1 MAEEQ
6 ASEKIDLSEVMLAMD
21 VVDTLRHQRSIVE
34 RELQSED
41 READLIEKLRKIYAD
56 QGLEVSDE
64 VIAEGVKA
72 MREERFAYR
81 PPPGGLKTTL
91 ARMYVNRGRW
101 AKRAM
106 WLLIVAAAVW
116 AGYRYLYVMPA
127 ERGRSRLAREINA
140 QVSDQKERIA
150 TLQIRISAATGDLD
164 KVLQSVPA
172 AVLPSARRLSDGA
185 RQSLSLSARQLGA
198 ADKLGP
204 VAGID
209 PNNLETYATK
219 IQQRLTEQKGIIDR
233 AQNDLENA
241 EAAIGSI
248 RSLGTD
254 FNDLDSLRAEALKV
268 AREKGVAEKIEA
280 LYNNALSAVKSGD
293 LETAKDRPKCTAV
306 HARHAGAGVHPANRL
321 ASGNA
326 QRRLAVSGRQPYGA
340 QLLPDRGGRF
350 TERSASQ
357 ASHHFRGRRQGARA
371 QRVGSAGRAA
381 GVRTGQAG
389 QAARRDCEPQNRRH
403 QEKGI
408 PHTGI
413 HGRHHGWYDYRMVGR
428 TRP

>member
-1 MAEEQ
+1 MGEEQ

-41 READLIEKLRKIYAD
+41 READLIEKLRKIYTD
-56 QGLEVSDE
+56 QGLAVSDE

-81 PPPGGLKTTL
+81 PPPEGLKTTL

-106 WLLIVAAAVW
+106 WLLIAMAAVW

-150 TLQIRISAATGDLD
+150 TLQIRISAATGDLE

-185 RQSLSLSARQLGA
+185 RQSLSLSTWQLGA
-198 ADKLGP
+198 AEKLGP

-219 IQQRLTEQKGIIDR
+219 IQQRLAEQKGIIDR
-233 AQNDLENA
+233 AQKDLENA
-241 EAAIGSI
+241 EAGIGSI
-248 RSLGTD
+248 RSLGTE
-254 FNDLDSLRAEALKV
+254 FNDLDSLRAEALKAV
-268 AREKGVAEKIEA
+268 REKGVAEKIEA

-293 LETAKDRPKCTAV
+293 LETARTARNALETMRDVLGQEYTLQIVSRPGSPSGVWRYPDDSRTARNYYLIV
-306 HARHAGAGVHPANRL
+306 E
-321 ASGNA
+321 
-326 QRRLAVSGRQPYGA
+326 AVSPSGQRLKLPITSEEDGKVRVASEWGLRVEPQFYEQVRQDKQQDGIVN
-340 QLLPDRGGRF
+340 RKI
-350 TERSASQ
+350 
-357 ASHHFRGRRQGARA
+357 
-371 QRVGSAGRAA
+371 VGSKKRGYLTPEYSIATTGAA
-381 GVRTGQAG
+381 IT
-389 QAARRDCEPQNRRH
+389 E
-403 QEKGI
+403 
-408 PHTGI
+408 
-413 HGRHHGWYDYRMVGR
+413 W
-428 TRP
+428 

>member
-1 MAEEQ
+1 MGEEQ

-41 READLIEKLRKIYAD
+41 READLIEKLRKIYTD
-56 QGLEVSDE
+56 QGLAVSDE

-81 PPPGGLKTTL
+81 PPPEGLKTTL

-106 WLLIVAAAVW
+106 WLLIAMAAVW

-150 TLQIRISAATGDLD
+150 TLQIRISAATGDLE

-185 RQSLSLSARQLGA
+185 RQSLSLSTWQLGA
-198 ADKLGP
+198 AEKLGP

-219 IQQRLTEQKGIIDR
+219 IQQRLAEQKGIIDR
-233 AQNDLENA
+233 AQKDLENA
-241 EAAIGSI
+241 EAGIGSI
-248 RSLGTD
+248 RSLGTE
-254 FNDLDSLRAEALKV
+254 FNDLDSLRAEALKAV
-268 AREKGVAEKIEA
+268 REKGVAEKIEA

-293 LETAKDRPKCTAV
+293 LETARTARNALETMRDVLGQEYTLQIVSRPGSPSGVWRYPVDSSTARNYYLIV
-306 HARHAGAGVHPANRL
+306 EAVGSDGNPLTMTVTNEEDGSRVQTRKWGVR
-321 ASGNA
+321 
-326 QRRLAVSGRQPYGA
+326 VS
-340 QLLPDRGGRF
+340 
-350 TERSASQ
+350 ERTYQQVAADKSDDGIIQ
-357 ASHHFRGRRQGARA
+357 GRRIGEK
-371 QRVGSAGRAA
+371 
-381 GVRTGQAG
+381 
-389 QAARRDCEPQNRRH
+389 RRGYLKPEYLVDTSGDTITQ
-403 QEKGI
+403 
-408 PHTGI
+408 
-413 HGRHHGWYDYRMVGR
+413 W
-428 TRP
+428 

>member
-1 MAEEQ
+1 MGEEQ

-41 READLIEKLRKIYAD
+41 READLIEKLRKIYTD
-56 QGLEVSDE
+56 QGLAVSDE

-81 PPPGGLKTTL
+81 PPPEGLKTTL

-106 WLLIVAAAVW
+106 WLLIAMAAVW

-150 TLQIRISAATGDLD
+150 TLQIRISAATGDLE

-185 RQSLSLSARQLGA
+185 RQSLSLSTWQLGA
-198 ADKLGP
+198 AEKLGP

-219 IQQRLTEQKGIIDR
+219 IQQRLAEQKGIIDR
-233 AQNDLENA
+233 AQKDLENA
-241 EAAIGSI
+241 EAGIGSI
-248 RSLGTD
+248 RSLGTE
-254 FNDLDSLRAEALKV
+254 FNDLDSLRAEALKAV
-268 AREKGVAEKIEA
+268 REKGVAEKIEA

-293 LETAKDRPKCTAV
+293 LETARTTRNALETTRDVLGQEYTLQIVSRPGSPSGVWRYPDDSRTARNYYLIV
-306 HARHAGAGVHPANRL
+306 E
-321 ASGNA
+321 
-326 QRRLAVSGRQPYGA
+326 AVSPSGQRLKLPITSEEDGKVRVASEWGLRVEPQVYEQVRQDKQQDGIVN
-340 QLLPDRGGRF
+340 RKI
-350 TERSASQ
+350 
-357 ASHHFRGRRQGARA
+357 
-371 QRVGSAGRAA
+371 VGSKKRGYLTPEYSIATTGAA
-381 GVRTGQAG
+381 IT
-389 QAARRDCEPQNRRH
+389 E
-403 QEKGI
+403 
-408 PHTGI
+408 
-413 HGRHHGWYDYRMVGR
+413 W
-428 TRP
+428 